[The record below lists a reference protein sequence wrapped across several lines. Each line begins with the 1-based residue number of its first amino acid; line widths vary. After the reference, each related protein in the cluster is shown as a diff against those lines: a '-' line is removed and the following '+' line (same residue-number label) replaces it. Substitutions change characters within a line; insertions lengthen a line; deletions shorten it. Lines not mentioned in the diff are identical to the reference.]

1 MNEKR
6 ELFGE
11 EGILAAAEKRVTN
24 DPKAFVDGMLEAIVA
39 YRGTMPQSDDI
50 TMLAIRHTEEEE
62 E

>member
-1 MNEKR
+1 
-6 ELFGE
+6 
-11 EGILAAAEKRVTN
+11 
-24 DPKAFVDGMLEAIVA
+24 MLEAIVA